1 MKKHYLP
8 LVAGIM
14 AIAVTACGGQKSS
27 TESVELTGAG
37 ATFPLPFYNMSFEG
51 YGATHDNK
59 ISYGGIG
66 SGGGVRNLKDGIVD
80 FAGSDAFLSDKE
92 MSEMEPVVHIPTCME
107 AVVLAYNLP
116 DVVKLN
122 LSGDVIADI
131 YAGKITDW
139 NDARLQE
146 LNPDVKLPAKKII
159 LAYRSDG
166 SGTTFVFTDY
176 LSKVSESW
184 KNTFGSGKTVDF
196 PVGQAAKGNPGVAGI
211 IAQTPYSLGYIG
223 SEYAFAQKIP
233 YAAVKNQRGELI
245 TPSTESISAAA
256 GDIPQDT
263 RCSITNADAAGAY
276 PISCFTWLLIYKEQN
291 YSDRSEAQAKATLDL
306 MQYMLSDSVQQT
318 TATVHYAPLPKKA
331 VEQSYCKADILCK
344 TKFLEFYL
352 FCRLLLFLSSVGE
365 SYIPSL
371 PMPPER
377 SNILVSGILS
387 SPTTG

>member
-1 MKKHYLP
+1 MKKYYYP
-8 LVAGIM
+8 LVAGLM
-14 AIAVTACGGQKSS
+14 AMAVCACGGQKSS
-27 TESVELTGAG
+27 GESVELTGAG
-37 ATFPLPFYNMSFEG
+37 ATFPLPFYNMTFEG
-51 YGATHDNK
+51 YSATHADRV
-59 ISYGGIG
+59 SYGGIG

-92 MSEMEPVVHIPTCME
+92 MTEMPAVVHIPTCMG

-122 LSGDVIADI
+122 LSGEVIADI

-159 LAYRSDG
+159 LAFRSDG

-176 LSKVSESW
+176 LSKVSENW
-184 KNTFGSGKTVDF
+184 KNTYGAGKTVDF

-233 YAAVKNQRGELI
+233 YASVTNVRGELV

-256 GDIPQDT
+256 AGEIPQDT

-276 PISCFTWLLIYKEQN
+276 PISCFTWLIIYKEQN
-291 YSDRSEAQAKATLDL
+291 YSDRTIEQAKATLDML
-306 MQYMLSDSVQQT
+306 QYMLSAEVQKT
-318 TATVHYAPLPKKA
+318 TETVHYAPLPKSA
-331 VEQSYCKADILCK
+331 VEKSLQNLKEVTFDGQAILK
-344 TKFLEFYL
+344 
-352 FCRLLLFLSSVGE
+352 
-365 SYIPSL
+365 
-371 PMPPER
+371 
-377 SNILVSGILS
+377 
-387 SPTTG
+387 